1 MYILIL
7 EVINVYINSPY
18 SEERRRKQSLK
29 RSKKEFDR
37 LSDAIS
43 QAYRSFN
50 GTADPA
56 QLDACIC
63 EINALRVK
71 RDSVLREIRK
81 LE

>member
-1 MYILIL
+1 MYILKP
-7 EVINVYINSPY
+7 EVFNMYMSSPY
-18 SEERRRKQSLK
+18 WEERRRKQSLK
-29 RSKKEFDR
+29 RSKKEFDQ
-37 LSDAIS
+37 LSEAIN

-50 GTADPA
+50 STADPV
-56 QLDACIC
+56 QMDACIY

>member
-1 MYILIL
+1 MYL
-7 EVINVYINSPY
+7 NSPY
-18 SEERRRKQSLK
+18 WQERRRKQNLK
-29 RSKKEFDR
+29 RSQKEFEQ
-37 LSDAIS
+37 LSDAIT

-50 GTADPA
+50 NTVDPV
-56 QLDACIC
+56 QMDACIY

>member
-1 MYILIL
+1 MIM
-7 EVINVYINSPY
+7 NSPY
-18 SEERRRKQSLK
+18 WEERRRKQSLK
-29 RSKKEFDR
+29 RSRKEFDR
-37 LSDAIS
+37 LSGAIN

-50 GTADPA
+50 NTADPV
-56 QLDACIC
+56 QMDACIY

>member
-1 MYILIL
+1 MYMS
-7 EVINVYINSPY
+7 SPY
-18 SEERRRKQSLK
+18 WEERRRKQSLK
-29 RSKKEFDR
+29 RSKKEFDQ
-37 LSDAIS
+37 LSEAIN

-50 GTADPA
+50 STADPV
-56 QLDACIC
+56 QMDACIY